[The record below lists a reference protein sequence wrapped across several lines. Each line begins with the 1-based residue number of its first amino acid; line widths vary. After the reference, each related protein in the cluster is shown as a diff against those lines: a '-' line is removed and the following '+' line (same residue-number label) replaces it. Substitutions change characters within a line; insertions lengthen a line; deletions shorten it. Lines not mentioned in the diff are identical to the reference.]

1 MRCRLFDQVKKLVG
15 NERDVIVLVGNERDV
30 IVLGDGELD
39 GTDWLTAIEQTD
51 WLTAIE
57 QTGWLTAIEQT
68 GWQYVCRTAKNA
80 CLYEA
85 GNAFCGAD

>member
-57 QTGWLTAIEQT
+57 QTGW
-68 GWQYVCRTAKNA
+68 QYVCRTAKNA

-85 GNAFCGAD
+85 GNAFCEAD